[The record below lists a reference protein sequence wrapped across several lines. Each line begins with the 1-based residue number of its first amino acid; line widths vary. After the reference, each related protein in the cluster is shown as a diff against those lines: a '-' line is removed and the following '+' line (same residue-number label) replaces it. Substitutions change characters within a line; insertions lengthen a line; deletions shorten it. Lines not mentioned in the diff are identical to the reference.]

1 MASCGLTNLGSCLI
15 DNFIEALL
23 TIFNAPIQP
32 ILDFTKMLLS
42 QPVNVGLFSGI
53 WAIMVYILSI
63 FYGLL
68 FVYAGFNFIIS
79 GYDSERR
86 ENAKTWL
93 KNIVIMIVLM
103 QASYFL
109 YESIIDLSS
118 LMTAGV
124 IGMIDEKLFLFNGEG
139 MIVTMGVGIV
149 VLIISYVFVLLVSCL
164 LLLIRYI
171 IVSIGVAFFPLAI
184 FLYYIPTLKQYGSK
198 IMYGLMVNI
207 FIPFIASIILL
218 ASAKLTELPAFQ
230 PYRIIVMIAA
240 FLSVDVA
247 VIYMIYSVLS
257 QSQII
262 QKTKSI
268 AVQAYTGIKTSFADA
283 PKGRQASLKE
293 Y

>member
-1 MASCGLTNLGSCLI
+1 MVSCGLTNLGSCLI
-15 DNFIEALL
+15 DTFIEALL

-118 LMTAGV
+118 LMTAAI

-139 MIVTMGVGIV
+139 MIVTMGMGV
-149 VLIISYVFVLLVSCL
+149 VVFIISGYDSERRENAKTWLKNIIIMIVLMQAS
-164 LLLIRYI
+164 Y
-171 IVSIGVAFFPLAI
+171 
-184 FLYYIPTLKQYGSK
+184 FLY
-198 IMYGLMVNI
+198 
-207 FIPFIASIILL
+207 
-218 ASAKLTELPAFQ
+218 
-230 PYRIIVMIAA
+230 
-240 FLSVDVA
+240 
-247 VIYMIYSVLS
+247 
-257 QSQII
+257 
-262 QKTKSI
+262 
-268 AVQAYTGIKTSFADA
+268 
-283 PKGRQASLKE
+283 
-293 Y
+293 

>member
-1 MASCGLTNLGSCLI
+1 MVSCGLTNLGSCLI
-15 DNFIEALL
+15 ESFVETLL

-42 QPVNVGLFSGI
+42 QPVNVALFSSI

-86 ENAKTWL
+86 ENAKEWL
-93 KNIVIMIVLM
+93 KNIIIMIVLM

-124 IGMIDEKLFLFNGEG
+124 IGMIDEKLFLFNSEG
-139 MIVTMGVGIV
+139 MIVSMGMGVI
-149 VLIISYVFVLLVSCL
+149 VLIIAYVFVLLVTCL

-184 FLYYIPTLKQYGSK
+184 FLYYIPTVRQYGSK

-247 VIYMIYSVLS
+247 VLYMIYSIIS
-257 QSQII
+257 QSQTI
-262 QKTKSI
+262 QKTKSMV
-268 AVQAYTGIKTSFADA
+268 VQAYTGIKTSFADS
-283 PKGRQASLKE
+283 PKDRQASLKE